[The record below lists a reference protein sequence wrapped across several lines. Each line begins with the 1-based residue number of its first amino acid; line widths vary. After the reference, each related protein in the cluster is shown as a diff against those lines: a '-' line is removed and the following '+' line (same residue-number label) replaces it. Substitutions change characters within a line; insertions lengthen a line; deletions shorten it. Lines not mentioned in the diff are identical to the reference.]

1 MGTRNRGLEKKS
13 LETLPN
19 PMLAYYKSSPA
30 FLNPHLCQFLFLEHS
45 ASPFNSL
52 ILRRLLFVVKQHC
65 ATQTPNS
72 TMKLQVA
79 AALCLVLLVASEMV
93 VTSQAAGCDI
103 FQLVPC
109 MAASKNA
116 HAVPSSQCCTN
127 LANMGKGLPGAK
139 CLCSL
144 LSSSLA
150 KSNGVVPRIAL
161 GIPQKCR
168 IPVPKGFVCQGNTSI
183 THPTLLY

>member
-1 MGTRNRGLEKKS
+1 MKHQ
-13 LETLPN
+13 
-19 PMLAYYKSSPA
+19 AA
-30 FLNPHLCQFLFLEHS
+30 VS
-45 ASPFNSL
+45 AA
-52 ILRRLLFVVKQHC
+52 V
-65 ATQTPNS
+65 
-72 TMKLQVA
+72 
-79 AALCLVLLVASEMV
+79 CLVMLLVASEMV
-93 VTSQAAGCDI
+93 GTSQAAGCDI

-116 HAVPSSQCCTN
+116 HAVPSRQCCTN

-168 IPVPKGFVCQGNTSI
+168 IPVPKGFVCQGNAYI
-183 THPTLLY
+183 THPTLSLLQNHVHSLMQPLSRPRLLNLASHEVMCINLVNCFCGSLPRHCRLHVMTCTLFVVQASVFLEAKC

>member
-1 MGTRNRGLEKKS
+1 
-13 LETLPN
+13 
-19 PMLAYYKSSPA
+19 
-30 FLNPHLCQFLFLEHS
+30 
-45 ASPFNSL
+45 
-52 ILRRLLFVVKQHC
+52 
-65 ATQTPNS
+65 
-72 TMKLQVA
+72 MKLQVA
-79 AALCLVLLVASEMV
+79 AALCLVLLVASQMV
-93 VTSQAAGCDI
+93 APSQAAGCDI

-116 HAVPSSQCCTN
+116 HAVPSRQCCTN

-168 IPVPKGFVCQGNTSI
+168 IPVPKGFVCQGNASI
-183 THPTLLY
+183 TPQHFLYF

>member
-1 MGTRNRGLEKKS
+1 
-13 LETLPN
+13 
-19 PMLAYYKSSPA
+19 
-30 FLNPHLCQFLFLEHS
+30 
-45 ASPFNSL
+45 
-52 ILRRLLFVVKQHC
+52 
-65 ATQTPNS
+65 
-72 TMKLQVA
+72 
-79 AALCLVLLVASEMV
+79 
-93 VTSQAAGCDI
+93 
-103 FQLVPC
+103 

-116 HAVPSSQCCTN
+116 HAVPSRQCCTN

-168 IPVPKGFVCQGNTSI
+168 IPVPKGFVCQDNASI
-183 THPTLLY
+183 THPTLLYYWTIATALCNYSTFQELTGIQSDHWGNVD

>member
-1 MGTRNRGLEKKS
+1 MKHQ
-13 LETLPN
+13 
-19 PMLAYYKSSPA
+19 AA
-30 FLNPHLCQFLFLEHS
+30 VS
-45 ASPFNSL
+45 AA
-52 ILRRLLFVVKQHC
+52 V
-65 ATQTPNS
+65 
-72 TMKLQVA
+72 
-79 AALCLVLLVASEMV
+79 CLVMLLVASEMV
-93 VTSQAAGCDI
+93 GTSQAAGCDI

-116 HAVPSSQCCTN
+116 HAVPSRQCCTN

-168 IPVPKGFVCQGNTSI
+168 IPVPKGFVCQGNASI
-183 THPTLLY
+183 THPTILYI